1 MAETFLLVDGEN
13 IDATLGASLLGRRP
27 APEERPRWDRVRDYA
42 RAVWEQPVRGLFFL
56 NGSSHVPM
64 SFVQAISALEFRP
77 VLLSGPADVKVVD
90 VAIQRTL
97 DALLERGEGDVL
109 LASHDGDFAPHVAT
123 LAADANRRIGL
134 IGFRELMSGSLSDLA
149 GDGVEVYDLEDDVG
163 AFTVALPRVRV
174 IPIERFDPWTLL
186 G

>member
-13 IDATLGASLLGRRP
+13 IDATLGGSLLGRRP

-56 NGSSHVPM
+56 HATASVPM
-64 SFVQAISALEFRP
+64 PFVQALTALEYRP

-97 DALLERGEGDVL
+97 DALARRDGGDLL
-109 LASHDGDFAPHVAT
+109 LASHDGDFAAHLGP
-123 LAADANRRIGL
+123 LLDGGRRVGVIA
-134 IGFRELMSGSLSDLA
+134 FRELTSVGLTDLA
-149 GDGVEVYDLEDDVG
+149 VEGLEFFDLEDDVG
-163 AFTVALPRVRV
+163 AFRVALPRVRV
-174 IPIERFDPWTLL
+174 ISIEEFDPWPLL
-186 G
+186 A